1 MKVNNDSADN
11 LQNRLKFNEIEKWF
25 DEEMPVVSIINEINT
40 YDKCLNEIEMNRSA
54 ELLNA
59 TQKIRDPVSKITCL
73 ATKHPEVRHT
83 MAVKWEQEIRRLALM
98 CRHLSAFTGICDED
112 RMSLLKTGYRE
123 IIALR
128 SLIAYNNDHRYWAV
142 VLDSNNTTI
151 LKMET
156 FKMIDE
162 NLFEIHKQFF
172 TKFGGEWDFDTIILD
187 LLTTI
192 ALFTPHRPD

>member
-1 MKVNNDSADN
+1 
-11 LQNRLKFNEIEKWF
+11 
-25 DEEMPVVSIINEINT
+25 
-40 YDKCLNEIEMNRSA
+40 
-54 ELLNA
+54 
-59 TQKIRDPVSKITCL
+59 
-73 ATKHPEVRHT
+73 

-112 RMSLLKTGYRE
+112 RMCLLKAGYRE

-187 LLTTI
+187 LLIDENLFEIHKQFFTKFGGEWDFDTI
-192 ALFTPHRPD
+192 ILDLPSHCLHRIGPTVILGTNMLLNFNSKCISIYFDDI